1 MKLGLAL
8 AAFASALLVSTVSTQ
23 AKASAFAEIY
33 SCSFTEPFVDFDY
46 NSSNGTL
53 STCTPDMMV
62 EKPNGKIE
70 CKRAVTE
77 GVSLRVKAGNA
88 FELVDN
94 AGVVLYELQ
103 LTNQGSD
110 GMSDRVYPF
119 DGIAKSSEYM
129 PLDYLGGCSSTSL
142 PAKDSE

>member
-8 AAFASALLVSTVSTQ
+8 SAFASTLLVSAFATQ
-23 AKASAFAEIY
+23 AEASAYAEVY
-33 SCSFTEPFVDFDY
+33 SCSFTEPFVSFDY
-46 NSSNGTL
+46 DSSKGTL

-62 EKPNGKIE
+62 EKPNGTVE
-70 CKRAVTE
+70 CKSVVTE
-77 GVSLRVKAGNA
+77 GVSLRVTAGNA

-142 PAKDSE
+142 PAKDIE